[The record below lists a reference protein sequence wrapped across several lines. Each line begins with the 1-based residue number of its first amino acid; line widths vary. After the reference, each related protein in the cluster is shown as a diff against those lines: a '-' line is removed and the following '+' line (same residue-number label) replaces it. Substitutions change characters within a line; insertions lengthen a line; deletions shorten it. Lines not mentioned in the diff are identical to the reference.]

1 MNDLRKKLIALIM
14 AMAITVSLTP
24 SLGLAYAE
32 DESADAPAAAVAEE
46 AADQEDYPEQEDT
59 EQQDANAGL
68 PEETAQIIEEDPAED
83 EPVITDVI
91 ESETERLTPDEE
103 MPEPEELYDGYLKM
117 KAYGAR
123 AGKTVGGRLKGANKG
138 IYNYVNAEIAKV
150 AAGSR
155 ASTIFKYSAESLF
168 GGKNYWTASELGLRR
183 LSDSNGNITETA
195 KKTCQNLGTVL
206 NALLADN
213 PYGLYWY
220 DKTRRAYGVS
230 FSCHLE
236 TKDGEER
243 LVVTG
248 SGYIKLPV
256 AAAYSSTKGLGTYEF
271 DTGIG
276 KSASGVASK
285 AQAIVDIYEG
295 VDDTERLTKYGDEIC
310 RLVSYNRSAAASYS
324 ASDDSTPYGDP
335 WQLIWVFDG
344 DPSTDVVCEGY
355 AKAFKFLCDLTDFS
369 SSVDCIVVTGDM
381 GGAGHMWNV
390 VTPADGYNYIVDL
403 TNSDGGSRLFNSGVF
418 MCNTP
423 ASEAYPSYYFRRSGS
438 QIKYTYDEDC
448 TSVFCRNELAIPGDG
463 TGHEPAED
471 HYLVKIEAVPASCTR
486 AGNIEHYM
494 CSKCEL
500 LFADKAGKEAI
511 SENETIVKALGHT
524 KPVYVKT
531 KAATCEETGVKA
543 HYECSRCG
551 TYLDKK
557 GKLLSAKA
565 KKKLNLKKKAHS
577 YKKKVIDDKYLKSK
591 ATCTKKAKY
600 YYSCKCGRKGKKTF
614 AAGKALGHSYEMI
627 LTPATAA
634 KDGSIAKKCSRC
646 HKKAKTTK
654 IYKASKVSIPK
665 KYQTVVYKG
674 NNTETTTVTVKNRK
688 NKTISKAYYDL
699 KFENDY
705 VNKEG
710 TAVITFKGNYSGT
723 ITLKYKITGIP
734 D

>member
-1 MNDLRKKLIALIM
+1 
-14 AMAITVSLTP
+14 
-24 SLGLAYAE
+24 
-32 DESADAPAAAVAEE
+32 
-46 AADQEDYPEQEDT
+46 
-59 EQQDANAGL
+59 
-68 PEETAQIIEEDPAED
+68 
-83 EPVITDVI
+83 
-91 ESETERLTPDEE
+91 

-123 AGKTVGGRLKGANKG
+123 AGKSVGGRLKGANKG

-150 AAGSR
+150 AAGNR
-155 ASTIFKYSAESLF
+155 ASTIFEYSAESLF

-183 LSDSNGNITETA
+183 LSDSKGNITETA
-195 KKTCQNLGTVL
+195 RKTCQDLKTVL

-213 PYGLYWY
+213 PYGLYWF
-220 DKTRRAYGVS
+220 DKTSKYTRGVS

-236 TKDGEER
+236 IKDGEER

-256 AAAYSSTKGLGTYEF
+256 AAAYSMTKKLNTYDF

-276 KSASGVASK
+276 KSSSAVASK
-285 AQAIVDIYEG
+285 AQAIVDKYEG

-310 RLVSYNRSAAASYS
+310 RLVSYNRSAAASYN

-344 DPSTDVVCEGY
+344 DPSTNVVCEGY
-355 AKAFKFLCDLTDFS
+355 AKAFKFLCDLTEFS

-381 GGAGHMWNV
+381 DNEGHMWNV

-403 TNSDGGSRLFNSGVF
+403 TNSDGGSRLVNSGVF
-418 MCNTP
+418 MCNKPISGT
-423 ASEAYPSYYFRRSGS
+423 YPSYYFLRYGT
-438 QIKYTYDEDC
+438 QLKYTYDKDC
-448 TSVFCRNELAIPGDG
+448 TSVFCSNELMIPGDG
-463 TGHEPAED
+463 TGHEQLED
-471 HYLVKIEAVPASCTR
+471 HDLIKVEAVPATCTR
-486 AGNIEHYM
+486 AGNIEYYV
-494 CSKCEL
+494 CRKCEL
-500 LFADKAGKEAI
+500 LFADKSGRTEIPEK
-511 SENETIVKALGHT
+511 ETIIKAFGHT
-524 KPVYVKT
+524 EPAYVGL
-531 KAATCEETGVKA
+531 KAATCQGTGLKA

-551 TYLDKK
+551 AYMYKN
-557 GKLLSAKA
+557 GKLLNAKA
-565 KKKLNLKKKAHS
+565 KKKLVIGKKAHS
-577 YKKKVIDDKYLKSK
+577 YKKKVTTDKYLKSK

-614 AAGKALGHSYEMI
+614 AAGKALDHSYV
-627 LTPATAA
+627 LTLKPATAGS
-634 KDGSIAKKCSRC
+634 DGSIINKCSRC
-646 HKKAKTTK
+646 SKKKKTV

-665 KYQTVVYKG
+665 KYRSVAYKG
-674 NNTETTTVTVKNRK
+674 NNAEKTTVTVKNRK
-688 NKTISKAYYDL
+688 NKTISRAYYDL

-723 ITLKYKITGIP
+723 INLKYKITGIP